1 MKSIDQ
7 NKQEEEHLFLQKF
20 GYLDILK
27 KYKKLSIDDQ
37 NISMKDFITKLH
49 IIVFGCCEKSDKKM
63 VNEAENILTI
73 LAINSIRIQDKQ
85 ELSKILSLVFSEA
98 FDIFIST
105 LKEEKSVSFSEFQ
118 KKIFNLLDIDNI
130 SKSLNLEASEVTKVL
145 DITQYKKVIK
155 KFKKKP
161 HKLSFIVLMF
171 YRDFIEKND
180 SNICGELNKYLKA
193 NEISEFY
200 KIYDKIIDENIRI
213 KNENNIDSQT
223 QKEKENNTK
232 DKTKEES
239 ENNENLIK
247 TNYASSQ
254 EDKLEN
260 WESDSSKNIE
270 QEEINKIKN
279 SINSHDQANNETFN
293 DTIKLLTQQFE
304 EFQKKSTKDKQE
316 LLEQIEKDKQEL
328 LEKNQELTQ
337 KIEELQKN
345 STKDKEEL
353 TQKIEELQEES
364 TKDKKELKNL
374 KDQMKEM
381 SNETSKNINNLN
393 EKLDLLVLINNLI
406 CQRDTYK
413 IALEELIKFLTER
426 YGITINDINTNE
438 PIWKKTKAICILL
451 SKSDTIEK
459 DNCQKI
465 INGLKSL
472 LFCKDYFNCIVHPKS
487 AFANEKESSSE
498 LTNNL
503 PILSIACYKSMKEL
517 TQKFFDSVVNSIG
530 DFKKVNSLLLKK
542 IKFWTDAKDF
552 NYEGYF
558 EKEIL
563 NTRNI
568 MDDFKFVI
576 NFIEENNIVEKIEDS
591 LDN

>member
-1 MKSIDQ
+1 MESIDQ

-155 KFKKKP
+155 KFNKKP
-161 HKLSFIVLMF
+161 HKLSFIILMF
-171 YRDFIEKND
+171 YRDFIENND
-180 SNICGELNKYLKA
+180 SNICDELNKFLKA

-200 KIYDKIIDENIRI
+200 KMYDKIIDENIRI
-213 KNENNIDSQT
+213 KNENNIDSKT

-247 TNYASSQ
+247 TDYASNK
-254 EDKLEN
+254 EEKLEN
-260 WESDSSKNIE
+260 SESDSSKNVE
-270 QEEINKIKN
+270 QETINKIN
-279 SINSHDQANNETFN
+279 NTINSHDQANNETFN

-304 EFQKKSTKDKQE
+304 ELKKKSTKDKQE
-316 LLEQIEKDKQEL
+316 LLEQIE
-328 LEKNQELTQ
+328 
-337 KIEELQKN
+337 ELQKK
-345 STKDKEEL
+345 STTDKKEL

-374 KDQMKEM
+374 KAQMNEM
-381 SNETSKNINNLN
+381 STNILNLN

-568 MDDFKFVI
+568 MGDFKFVI
-576 NFIEENNIVEKIEDS
+576 NFIEENNIVEKIEES

>member
-1 MKSIDQ
+1 MESIDQ
-7 NKQEEEHLFLQKF
+7 KKQEEEHLFLKNF

-27 KYKKLSIDDQ
+27 KYKILSIHDQ
-37 NISMKDFITKLH
+37 NISMKDFVMKLH
-49 IIVFGCCEKSDKKM
+49 RIVFGVSKNSNKEM
-63 VNEAENILTI
+63 VKEVENILSI

-85 ELSKILSLVFSEA
+85 ELSQILSLVFSEA

-105 LKEEKSVSFSEFQ
+105 LEAKESVSFSGFQ
-118 KKIFNLLDIDNI
+118 KKIFNLLDIDKI
-130 SKSLNLEASEVTKVL
+130 SNSLNLEASEVTKVL

-155 KFKKKP
+155 KFNKKP
-161 HKLSFIVLMF
+161 HKLSFIILMF
-171 YRDFIEKND
+171 YRDFIENND
-180 SNICGELNKYLKA
+180 SNICDELNKFLKA

-200 KIYDKIIDENIRI
+200 KMYDKIIDENIRI
-213 KNENNIDSQT
+213 KNENNIDSKT

-247 TNYASSQ
+247 TDYASNK
-254 EDKLEN
+254 EEKLEN
-260 WESDSSKNIE
+260 SESDSSKNVE
-270 QEEINKIKN
+270 QETINKIN
-279 SINSHDQANNETFN
+279 NTINSHDQANNETFN

-316 LLEQIEKDKQEL
+316 LLEQIE
-328 LEKNQELTQ
+328 
-337 KIEELQKN
+337 ELQKK
-345 STKDKEEL
+345 STTDKKEL

-374 KDQMKEM
+374 KAQMNEM
-381 SNETSKNINNLN
+381 STNILNLN

-451 SKSDTIEK
+451 SKEDTIEK
-459 DNCQKI
+459 DDCRQI

-487 AFANEKESSSE
+487 AFSEKIKSSSKQA
-498 LTNNL
+498 NDL
-503 PILSIACYKSMKEL
+503 PILSIACFKSMKDL
-517 TQKFFDSVVNSIG
+517 TQKFFDSVVNSIE
-530 DFKKVNSLLLKK
+530 DFKEVNSLLLEK
-542 IKFWTDAKDF
+542 IKHWTDTEDF
-552 NYEGYF
+552 NYDEYF

-563 NTRNI
+563 NTGNI

-576 NFIEENNIVEKIEDS
+576 DFIEKNKIVDKIENS

>member
-1 MKSIDQ
+1 MEPIDQ
-7 NKQEEEHLFLQKF
+7 KKEEEEHLFLKKF

-27 KYKKLSIDDQ
+27 KYKILSIHDQ
-37 NISMKDFITKLH
+37 NISMKDFVMKLH
-49 IIVFGCCEKSDKKM
+49 RIVFGVSKNSNKEM
-63 VNEAENILTI
+63 VKEVENILSI

-85 ELSKILSLVFSEA
+85 ELSQILSLVFSEA

-105 LKEEKSVSFSEFQ
+105 LEAKESVSFSEFQ
-118 KKIFNLLDIDNI
+118 KKIFNLLDIDKI

-155 KFKKKP
+155 KFNKKP
-161 HKLSFIVLMF
+161 HKLSFIILMF
-171 YRDFIEKND
+171 YRDFIENND
-180 SNICGELNKYLKA
+180 SNICDELNKFLKA

-200 KIYDKIIDENIRI
+200 KMYDKKIDENIRI
-213 KNENNIDSQT
+213 KNENNIDSKT

-239 ENNENLIK
+239 ENNDNLIK

-316 LLEQIEKDKQEL
+316 LLEQIE
-328 LEKNQELTQ
+328 
-337 KIEELQKN
+337 ELQKK
-345 STKDKEEL
+345 ST
-353 TQKIEELQEES
+353 T
-364 TKDKKELKNL
+364 DKKELKNL

-576 NFIEENNIVEKIEDS
+576 NFIEENNIVEKIEES

>member
-1 MKSIDQ
+1 MYD
-7 NKQEEEHLFLQKF
+7 
-20 GYLDILK
+20 
-27 KYKKLSIDDQ
+27 
-37 NISMKDFITKLH
+37 
-49 IIVFGCCEKSDKKM
+49 EK
-63 VNEAENILTI
+63 
-73 LAINSIRIQDKQ
+73 
-85 ELSKILSLVFSEA
+85 
-98 FDIFIST
+98 
-105 LKEEKSVSFSEFQ
+105 
-118 KKIFNLLDIDNI
+118 
-130 SKSLNLEASEVTKVL
+130 
-145 DITQYKKVIK
+145 
-155 KFKKKP
+155 
-161 HKLSFIVLMF
+161 
-171 YRDFIEKND
+171 
-180 SNICGELNKYLKA
+180 
-193 NEISEFY
+193 
-200 KIYDKIIDENIRI
+200 IDENIRI
-213 KNENNIDSQT
+213 KNENNIDSKT

-247 TNYASSQ
+247 TDYASNK
-254 EDKLEN
+254 EEKLEN
-260 WESDSSKNIE
+260 SESDSSKNIE
-270 QEEINKIKN
+270 QETINKIKN
-279 SINSHDQANNETFN
+279 TINSHDQANNETFN

-316 LLEQIEKDKQEL
+316 LLEQIE
-328 LEKNQELTQ
+328 
-337 KIEELQKN
+337 ELQKK
-345 STKDKEEL
+345 STTDKKEL

-374 KDQMKEM
+374 KAQMNEM
-381 SNETSKNINNLN
+381 STNILNLN

-498 LTNNL
+498 LKNDL

-552 NYEGYF
+552 NYDGYF
-558 EKEIL
+558 DKEIL
-563 NTRNI
+563 NTGNI
-568 MDDFKFVI
+568 MCDFKFVI
-576 NFIEENNIVEKIEDS
+576 NFIEENNIVEKIEES